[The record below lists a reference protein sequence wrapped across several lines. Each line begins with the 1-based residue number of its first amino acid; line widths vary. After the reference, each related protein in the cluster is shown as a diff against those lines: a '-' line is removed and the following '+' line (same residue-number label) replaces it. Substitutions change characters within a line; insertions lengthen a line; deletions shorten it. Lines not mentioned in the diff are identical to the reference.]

1 MSYGF
6 QQFDEYGET
15 IIDTSQI
22 VNSLIKI
29 DTVSIT
35 LQPGSASGSTYPS
48 SIQYSLPG
56 VTSQQDLDDNYI
68 IQEIPAGFSLFDN
81 GGSFA
86 KAYVS
91 AGVISFTNN
100 SGCYTIF
107 GDPRPCSFL
116 DARTE
121 TYNVYVVGKA
131 L

>member
-6 QQFDEYGET
+6 QQFDEDGET

-35 LQPGSASGSTYPS
+35 LQPISASGSTYPS

-68 IQEIPAGFSLFDN
+68 IEETPAGFSLFDN

-107 GDPRPCSFL
+107 GDPRQCSFL

>member
-35 LQPGSASGSTYPS
+35 LQPSSASGSTYPS

-68 IQEIPAGFSLFDN
+68 IQETPAGFSLFDN

-86 KAYVS
+86 IAYVS

-100 SGCYTIF
+100 SACYTIF
-107 GDPRPCSFL
+107 GGARQCSFL